1 MYEKDDKLYFPES
14 ATQAPDDPLYE
25 ILTLENQLQL
35 NPAGENSYFAEQTG
49 ERYIQ
54 VQNSGEFRELRT
66 RNLGEK
72 TPLEEALPVYYKE
85 NALYYPEEA
94 FRAPKETQRPRVEY
108 EKQLREEDGLYLDS
122 GNNQYVKV
130 TNEAEY
136 EVKRTQ
142 ALGHAVFQ
150 EPLPIYVD
158 ADNLYYPKKALSEV
172 TEVERSKVPFQDQLK
187 YNEIKSVYLDLSDE
201 EYMQV
206 RDEAE
211 FEELRAKMVK
221 AKDEEPMKSET
232 VAEMAQSIDQDKTGL
247 FITMSSRRKL
257 RQWLSLILD
266 VKRVTSEGVQRLN
279 QCLLMPL

>member
-14 ATQAPDDPLYE
+14 ATQAPEDPLYE

-35 NPAGENSYFAEQTG
+35 NPDDNSYFAANTG
-49 ERYIQ
+49 ERYIE

-66 RNLGEK
+66 RYLREK
-72 TPLEEALPVYYKE
+72 TPVEEALPVYYNE
-85 NALYYPEEA
+85 NALYYPEDA
-94 FRAPKETQRPRVEY
+94 FHAPKETQRPRVEY
-108 EKQLREEDGLYLDS
+108 ENQLREEGGVYLDP

-130 TNEAEY
+130 LDEAEY

-142 ALGHAVFQ
+142 AFSQSALQ

-158 ADNLYYPKKALSEV
+158 ADNFYYPKKALSEV
-172 TEVERSKVPFQDQLK
+172 TELDRSKVPLQDQLK
-187 YNEIKSVYLDLSDE
+187 YDELKSVYLDLRDR
-201 EYMQV
+201 EYIQV

-221 AKDEEPMKSET
+221 MKAEEPMKSET
-232 VAEMAQSIDQDKTGL
+232 VAEMAPSIDQNKTGL

-257 RQWLSLILD
+257 RQ
-266 VKRVTSEGVQRLN
+266 
-279 QCLLMPL
+279 